1 MTPGA
6 ISGRDDANGGWSGS
20 ARVQL
25 ADVSRPPSPRAPA
38 PHPSRDASSKS
49 DDGGDDETTTSRGVG
64 AGWGDGWADVAFAS
78 LGQAAAASG
87 FGIVVASLAV
97 ATERRTGSEAVGTLA
112 LAVEMFARAVVSLP
126 AARRANA
133 RGRREVIAHAGCL
146 GVLGSL
152 VAFADFYLDSHV
164 LYFLGLAFVGVANC
178 VAQQLRF
185 AAAEAVAPAHRP
197 RALSFGV
204 AGGTLAAFI
213 GPELAK
219 ATRDAL
225 AEEFAACFFAMAASY
240 AALVAF
246 TSRIRSAGPRPREAT
261 NAEGGAED
269 AAAPRGGGDDAS
281 SPLAWPSAE
290 LARSVNARKGLAGVT
305 CAWTAMFLV
314 MSAAPLAM
322 TGAREGGHSF
332 DEAATALQLHMIAMF
347 LPGLLGTGD
356 VVQRFGPDAVSNAGC
371 ALYLAC
377 AGLTYAAVP
386 GRTGYGERVPLWTFR
401 VLLVILGLAWNLTF
415 IAGSALMLPDGV
427 ALDAA
432 GSRRV
437 QGAAESATFF
447 AVGTASAIAG
457 ATLGAIGWR
466 GLCACVAPFA
476 VGMAWYGRWGAG
488 GGAGGRVPAGRGCG
502 DGDGDGEAAASKF
515 HLRSVL

>member
-38 PHPSRDASSKS
+38 PHPSRGASSKS
-49 DDGGDDETTTSRGVG
+49 DDGGDDETTTSRGSG

-185 AAAEAVAPAHRP
+185 AAAEAVAPARRP

-213 GPELAK
+213 GPEVAK
-219 ATRDAL
+219 ATRAAL
-225 AEEFAACFFAMAASY
+225 AEEFAACFLAMAASY

-246 TSRIRSAGPRPREAT
+246 TSRIQSAGPRPIREAT
-261 NAEGGAED
+261 NADGGAED
-269 AAAPRGGGDDAS
+269 AAS
-281 SPLAWPSAE
+281 SPLAWPGAE

-347 LPGLLGTGD
+347 LPGLLGTGEF
-356 VVQRFGPDAVSNAGC
+356 VQRFGPDAVSNAGC

-386 GRTGYGERVPLWTFR
+386 GRTGYGERVPLWTFH
-401 VLLVILGLAWNLTF
+401 VILVALGLAWNLTF

-447 AVGTASAIAG
+447 AVGIASAIAG
-457 ATLGAIGWR
+457 ATLGAVGWR
-466 GLCACVAPFA
+466 GLCVCVAPFA

>member
-6 ISGRDDANGGWSGS
+6 ISGRDDASGGWSGS

-25 ADVSRPPSPRAPA
+25 ADVPRPPSPRAPA
-38 PHPSRDASSKS
+38 LQQGSRDASLKNVGER
-49 DDGGDDETTTSRGVG
+49 DDGWDDETTTSRGVG
-64 AGWGDGWADVAFAS
+64 AAWGDGWADVAFAS

-112 LAVEMFARAVVSLP
+112 LAVEMFARAVASLP

-164 LYFLGLAFVGVANC
+164 LYFLGISFVGVANC

-213 GPELAK
+213 GPEVAK
-219 ATRDAL
+219 ATRTAL
-225 AEEFAACFFAMAASY
+225 AEEFAACFLAMAGCY

-246 TSRIRSAGPRPREAT
+246 TSRIRSAGPRLD
-261 NAEGGAED
+261 GA
-269 AAAPRGGGDDAS
+269 DDAS
-281 SPLAWPSAE
+281 SSLAWPSAE

-322 TGAREGGHSF
+322 TGRREGGHSF

-356 VVQRFGPDAVSNAGC
+356 VVRRFGPDAVSNFGC
-371 ALYLAC
+371 ALYVVC
-377 AGLTYAAVP
+377 AAFTYAAVP
-386 GRTGYGERVPLWTFR
+386 DATGHGERVPLWAFH
-401 VLLVILGLAWNLTF
+401 VLLIILGLAWNLTF

-427 ALDAA
+427 VLDAA

-437 QGAAESATFF
+437 QGAAEAATFF

-476 VGMAWYGRWGAG
+476 VGMAWYGWSGAG

-502 DGDGDGEAAASKF
+502 DGDGDGEASASKF

>member
-1 MTPGA
+1 M
-6 ISGRDDANGGWSGS
+6 
-20 ARVQL
+20 
-25 ADVSRPPSPRAPA
+25 
-38 PHPSRDASSKS
+38 
-49 DDGGDDETTTSRGVG
+49 
-64 AGWGDGWADVAFAS
+64 AFAS

-112 LAVEMFARAVVSLP
+112 LAVEMFARAVASLP

-146 GVLGSL
+146 GIVGSL

-164 LYFLGLAFVGVANC
+164 LYFLGVALIGVANC

-185 AAAEAVAPAHRP
+185 AAAEAVAPEHRP

-213 GPELAK
+213 GPEVAK
-219 ATRDAL
+219 ATRTAL
-225 AEEFAACFFAMAASY
+225 AEEFAACFLAMAGCY

-246 TSRIRSAGPRPREAT
+246 TLRIRSAGPRPRYDIS
-261 NAEGGAED
+261 N
-269 AAAPRGGGDDAS
+269 PDDAPIRTDAKES
-281 SPLAWPSAE
+281 LAWPSAE
-290 LARSVNARKGLAGVT
+290 LERSVNARKGLAGVT

-322 TGAREGGHSF
+322 TGRREGGHSF

-356 VVQRFGPDAVSNAGC
+356 LVKRFGPDTVSNVGC
-371 ALYLAC
+371 ASYLAC
-377 AGLTYAAVP
+377 AAFTYIAVP
-386 GRTGYGERVPLWTFR
+386 ERTGYGERVPLWTFH
-401 VLLVILGLAWNLTF
+401 VLLVILGVAWNLTF

-427 ALDAA
+427 TLDAA
-432 GSRRV
+432 GSVRV
-437 QGAAESATFF
+437 QGAAEAVTFF
-447 AVGTASAIAG
+447 AVGIAAALAG
-457 ATLGAIGWR
+457 ATLGAVGWR

-476 VGMAWYGRWGAG
+476 LGMAWYGCRP
-488 GGAGGRVPAGRGCG
+488 GGAGAGADRPGRVSAGRGCG
-502 DGDGDGEAAASKF
+502 DGNGNREASSSSSGGAA
-515 HLRSVL
+515 RV

>member
-213 GPELAK
+213 GPEVAK

-225 AEEFAACFFAMAASY
+225 AEEFAACFLAMAASY

-246 TSRIRSAGPRPREAT
+246 TSRIQSAGPRPREAT

-269 AAAPRGGGDDAS
+269 AAAPGVGVDDAS

-386 GRTGYGERVPLWTFR
+386 GRTGYGERVPLWTFH
-401 VLLVILGLAWNLTF
+401 VILVILGLAWNLTF